1 MKYQKKKTCQKIH
14 QTKQLNLKQKKY
26 VEKNDESRGTY
37 NSNSQIKFKNS
48 MLRSSLCDYSDAYIL
63 VKGTMIVAE
72 VVAGRENNG
81 I

>member
-1 MKYQKKKTCQKIH
+1 MLENKRNQPSKFR
-14 QTKQLNLKQKKY
+14 TKLS
-26 VEKNDESRGTY
+26 VEVNYESRGTY
-37 NSNSQIKFKNS
+37 SVNSHIKFKNS